1 MDLDVMEYL
10 DLRERRFKKS
20 LDEYITRGD
29 NND

>member
-20 LDEYITRGD
+20 LDEYITSDRP
-29 NND
+29 